1 MKAINLSRGM
11 VAFVDDDD
19 FNLIRGHSWYAQKGI
34 KNKNYY
40 AACRVSED
48 GKRKMVYMH
57 RVIMQA
63 RHGEIVD
70 HKNGNSLYNQREN
83 LRIGNQSLNLR
94 NSSYSSGISKF
105 RGVSYSYPNMK
116 WVAVYRNKRIGTF
129 ENEIDAALAYNAV
142 AYEDSP
148 DWSFINKI
156 PGISKDEL
164 IKFPSNHIFHI
175 KRSIYRGVYRKS
187 ENLWLAHIQYKG
199 GREIIGYYPSEV
211 IAARAYNYRCDDLAC
226 PARKNKISSHEQMD
240 LFLSE

>member
-70 HKNGNSLYNQREN
+70 HKNGNSLDNQREN

-105 RGVSYSYPNMK
+105 RGVSYSYPNM
-116 WVAVYRNKRIGTF
+116 
-129 ENEIDAALAYNAV
+129 
-142 AYEDSP
+142 
-148 DWSFINKI
+148 SFINKI

-164 IKFPSNHIFHI
+164 IKFPSNHIFHV
-175 KRSIYRGVYRKS
+175 KSSIYRGVYRKS

-199 GREIIGYYPSEV
+199 VREIIGYYPSEV
-211 IAARAYNYRCDDLAC
+211 IAARAYNYRCDDLAF
-226 PARKNKISSHEQMD
+226 PTRKNKIINHEQMD
-240 LFLSE
+240 LFL